1 MKKLLNLFFLLLLFF
16 TLSACS
22 DEANSESKVK
32 VGIRSS
38 EIKTWEFVKE
48 QAKKEGINIE
58 LVTLSAQVDPNQ
70 VLSDGDIHINAFQ
83 HVAYLDT
90 FNKKNGTNIQ
100 PIGTTIIA
108 PMGLY
113 SNKYDSIDDM
123 KEGATIAVP
132 NDPSNWGRALMLLQE
147 HGLITLT
154 DDFDGNGGED
164 RIKDNPKNLKIVPV
178 ESATAPR
185 VMEDTDFA
193 IINNGVAL
201 EAGLY
206 LKDAIVHEN
215 ETAKPF
221 INVIA
226 AKSEDVDNKT
236 YKKIVDIYQS
246 EEVTNFIKETYK
258 GNFIPVKMS
267 LEELSNW
274 KEAYSSKK

>member
-164 RIKDNPKNLKIVPV
+164 RIKGNPKNLKIVPV

-206 LKDAIVHEN
+206 LKDAIIHEN

>member
-206 LKDAIVHEN
+206 LKDAIIHEN